1 MFWLLLSI
9 FTNTALILILK
20 SFRKFEVNTLQAIVV
35 NYFTAGSLGMILG
48 GMPISITQVPQQQ
61 WGWVPPVLGVL
72 FISIFL
78 LLAKTAQTVGVSV
91 ATVAN
96 KMSLV
101 IPFLAAIIFYHES
114 AGPVKIAGMI
124 IAIFSVYL
132 TSLPA
137 QKNTT
142 EKKTSVLKYLW
153 MPATIFF
160 GSGVL
165 DALVNHAQMNLVPAA
180 HLPLFLS
187 LCFYCAGTIGIT
199 VIIIRKIKFNENF
212 QSKSLL
218 AGILLGIPNYFS
230 IYGITRALG
239 CNLMESSELFPVNN
253 MGIVALAAVAALVI
267 FKEKFSTANWL
278 GILLSFGAIV
288 LITWGK

>member
-9 FTNTALILILK
+9 VTNTALILILK

-35 NYFTAGSLGMILG
+35 NYFTAGTIGMLLC
-48 GMPISITQVPQQQ
+48 GMPVPVSEFAQQE
-61 WGWVPPVLGVL
+61 WSWVPPVLGVL

-78 LLAKTAQTVGVSV
+78 LLAKTAQTIGVSV

-101 IPFLAAIIFYHES
+101 IPVLAAIIFYNES
-114 AGPVKIAGMI
+114 ATALKITGLV
-124 IAIFSVYL
+124 IAVLSVYL
-132 TSLPA
+132 TSLPP
-137 QKNTT
+137 QKEASEN
-142 EKKTSVLKYLW
+142 KVSFWKYFW
-153 MPATIFF
+153 MPAVIFF

-165 DALVNHAQMNLVPAA
+165 DALVNHAKMNLVPDA

-187 LCFYCAGTIGIT
+187 LCFYSAGLIGIT
-199 VIIIRKIKFNENF
+199 VILIRRIKLGEKFE
-212 QSKSLL
+212 SKSLL

-239 CNLMESSELFPVNN
+239 SDLMESSALFPVNN
-253 MGIVALAAVAALVI
+253 MGIVALSAVGALLI
-267 FKEKFSTANWL
+267 FKEKFSIINWL
-278 GILLSFGAIV
+278 GILLSLAAIA
-288 LITWGK
+288 LIAFS